1 MSNGKAVIRGRGR
14 GSRPDASCLAMDGGF
29 EVISAT
35 TADEA
40 INILEARSDIRRVF
54 TDVNMPGSMDG
65 LRPTG
70 SLDQPVRVRC
80 RQSKRKPI
88 RQVRSDGPSCIAG
101 NPTTVGE
108 AIE

>member
-1 MSNGKAVIRGRGR
+1 
-14 GSRPDASCLAMDGGF
+14 MDGGF

-70 SLDQPVRVRC
+70 SLDQGADSPKE
-80 RQSKRKPI
+80 SPSD
-88 RQVRSDGPSCIAG
+88 RSDRMGQVASLGTPLQWEKRLNDNARRPSSVAAYEVKP
-101 NPTTVGE
+101 NS
-108 AIE
+108 